1 MSLVKFKGSTLPE
14 LLVAMLLGGILLL
27 LVFDGVDMLR
37 MSLSRYSL
45 SDFGNDLG
53 RLQRYEML
61 VERSDSIDIGD
72 SVRFFQ
78 NGEIIGICEKW
89 N

>member
-1 MSLVKFKGSTLPE
+1 MKFKGSTLPE

-45 SDFGNDLG
+45 NGFGEDLG
-53 RLQRYEML
+53 RLERYEML
-61 VERSDSIDIGD
+61 AERSDSIDIGD

>member
-1 MSLVKFKGSTLPE
+1 MRFKGSTLPE
-14 LLVAMLLGGILLL
+14 LLVTMLLGGILLL

-37 MSLSRYSL
+37 MALSRYSL
-45 SDFGNDLG
+45 GDFGDDLG
-53 RLQRYEML
+53 RLDRYEML
-61 VERSDSIDIGD
+61 AERSDSIGVED

-78 NGEIIGICEKW
+78 NGEIIGVCEKW

>member
-1 MSLVKFKGSTLPE
+1 MRWMRFQGSTIPE
-14 LLVAMLLGGILLL
+14 LLVTMLIGGILLL

-37 MSLSRYSL
+37 MTLSRYSL
-45 SDFGNDLG
+45 GDFGEDLG
-53 RLQRYEML
+53 ILERYEML
-61 VERSDSIDIGD
+61 AERSDSIDIGD

-78 NGEIIGICEKW
+78 NGEIIGVCEKW

>member
-1 MSLVKFKGSTLPE
+1 MKFKGSTLPE
-14 LLVAMLLGGILLL
+14 LLVTMLLGGILLL

-45 SDFGNDLG
+45 NGFGEDLG
-53 RLQRYEML
+53 RLERYEML
-61 VERSDSIDIGD
+61 AERSDSIDIGD

>member
-1 MSLVKFKGSTLPE
+1 MKQTKIKGTTLPE
-14 LLVAMLLGGILLL
+14 LLVTMLLGGILLL

-45 SDFGNDLG
+45 GDFGEDLG
-53 RLQRYEML
+53 RLERYEML
-61 VERSDSIDIGD
+61 AERSDSIDIGD

-78 NGEIIGICEKW
+78 NGKIIGVCEKW

>member
-1 MSLVKFKGSTLPE
+1 MRFKGSTLPE
-14 LLVAMLLGGILLL
+14 LLVTMLLGGILLL

-37 MSLSRYSL
+37 MALPRYSL
-45 SDFGNDLG
+45 GDFGEDLG
-53 RLQRYEML
+53 RLERYEML
-61 VERSDSIDIGD
+61 AERSDSIDIGD

-78 NGEIIGICEKW
+78 NGEIIGVCEKW

>member
-1 MSLVKFKGSTLPE
+1 MRFKGNTLPE
-14 LLVAMLLGGILLL
+14 LLVTMLLGGILLL

-37 MSLSRYSL
+37 MALSRYSL
-45 SDFGNDLG
+45 GDFGDDLG
-53 RLQRYEML
+53 RLERYEML
-61 VERSDSIDIGD
+61 TERSDSIDIGD

-78 NGEIIGICEKW
+78 NGEIIGVCEKW

>member
-1 MSLVKFKGSTLPE
+1 MRRMKFKGSTLPE

-45 SDFGNDLG
+45 NGFGEDLG
-53 RLQRYEML
+53 RLERYEML
-61 VERSDSIDIGD
+61 AERSDSIDIGD

>member
-1 MSLVKFKGSTLPE
+1 MRFKGSTLPE
-14 LLVAMLLGGILLL
+14 LLVTMLLGGILLL

-45 SDFGNDLG
+45 GDFGEDLN
-53 RLQRYEML
+53 RLERYEML
-61 VERSDSIDIGD
+61 AERSDSVGVGD

-78 NGEIIGICEKW
+78 NGDIIGVCEKW

>member
-1 MSLVKFKGSTLPE
+1 MSRVKFKGSTLPE
-14 LLVAMLLGGILLL
+14 LLVTMLLGGLLLL

-37 MSLSRYSL
+37 QALSRYSL

>member
-1 MSLVKFKGSTLPE
+1 MKFKGSTLPE
-14 LLVAMLLGGILLL
+14 LLVTMLLGGILLL

-45 SDFGNDLG
+45 GDFGEDLG
-53 RLQRYEML
+53 RLERYEML
-61 VERSDSIDIGD
+61 AERSDSICVGD
-72 SVRFFQ
+72 SVSFFQ
-78 NGEIIGICEKW
+78 NGEIIGVCEKW

>member
-1 MSLVKFKGSTLPE
+1 MRFKGSTLPE
-14 LLVAMLLGGILLL
+14 LLVTMLLGGILLL

-37 MSLSRYSL
+37 MTLSRYSL
-45 SDFGNDLG
+45 DDFGEDLG
-53 RLQRYEML
+53 ILERYEML
-61 VERSDSIDIGD
+61 AERSDSIDIGD

-78 NGEIIGICEKW
+78 NGEIIGVCEKW

>member
-1 MSLVKFKGSTLPE
+1 MRFKGSTLPE
-14 LLVAMLLGGILLL
+14 LLVTMLLGGILLL

-37 MSLSRYSL
+37 MALSRYSL
-45 SDFGNDLG
+45 GDFGDDLG
-53 RLQRYEML
+53 RLERYEML
-61 VERSDSIDIGD
+61 VERSDSIGVED

-78 NGEIIGICEKW
+78 NGEIIGVCEKW

>member
-1 MSLVKFKGSTLPE
+1 MRQMRFKGSTLPE
-14 LLVAMLLGGILLL
+14 LLVTMLLGGILLL

-37 MSLSRYSL
+37 MALSRYSL
-45 SDFGNDLG
+45 GDFGDDLG
-53 RLQRYEML
+53 RLERYEML
-61 VERSDSIDIGD
+61 VERSDSIGVED

-78 NGEIIGICEKW
+78 NGEIIGVCEKW